1 MSRCSRKK
9 GSSLRNGRGRV
20 CGYSWVVRSLISFHL
35 KGPREVELVEFSTRE
50 PRRCHYS
57 YQSLTFRVLVL
68 KTKMTGEPGVMN
80 MSLDLGVVRTRVLL
94 TLLHYRFESEK

>member
-1 MSRCSRKK
+1 MSQCSRKK
-9 GSSLRNGRGRV
+9 GSSLRNGGERV
-20 CGYSWVVRSLISFHL
+20 CRYSWVVRSLISFHL
-35 KGPREVELVEFSTRE
+35 KGPREMELVEFSTRE

-57 YQSLTFRVLVL
+57 YQSLTFWVLVL

-80 MSLDLGVVRTRVLL
+80 MSLDLRVVRTGVLL